1 VTNQEKLGLGAALLV
16 AGVICGAML
25 VSVSNDPRRERA
37 RSASAADPGPKI
49 QTVSTGQEVQ
59 LASYL
64 VEGQRTVVEF
74 TADW

>member
-1 VTNQEKLGLGAALLV
+1 MTNQEKLGLGAALLV
-16 AGVICGAML
+16 AGLICGAML
-25 VSVSNDPRRERA
+25 VSMSSDPHREHA
-37 RSASAADPGPKI
+37 KPAAAQSAGPKI
-49 QTVSTGQEVQ
+49 QTVSTGDEVQ